1 MAGKY
6 AEVMVTSRPVDPP
19 RHAVRSA
26 VALALAED
34 LTPLGDLSASLVP
47 PEARATAVLASRA
60 TGVFAGRACV
70 DEAFAQVDEA
80 VAIEW
85 FVTDGADLAPGT
97 VAARV
102 SGPLA
107 PILTA
112 ERTALNF
119 ARHLSGVATLTRGF
133 VEAVGPDVL
142 VWDTR
147 KTIPGLR
154 ALEKAAVRAG
164 GGANHRGN
172 LSDWV
177 MLKDNHLAVLD
188 VATAVARAREVWPGR
203 TIHVE
208 CDSVERA
215 VAAAEAGADALLLDN
230 LGPEDA
236 AKAVLAA
243 REALAGRRCLIEA
256 SGGITLETV
265 GAYAATGVDAVSA
278 GALTDSAK
286 ALDLGLDVEPEG
298 RA

>member
-1 MAGKY
+1 
-6 AEVMVTSRPVDPP
+6 MVTSRPADPP
-19 RHAVRSA
+19 RHAVQAA
-26 VALALAED
+26 VTLALAED
-34 LTPLGDLSASLVP
+34 LTPLGDLSAALIP
-47 PEARATAVLASRA
+47 PGSRGRAVLASRA
-60 TGVFAGRACV
+60 DGVFAGRACV
-70 DEAFAQVDEA
+70 DEAFAQVDPA
-80 VAIEW
+80 VVVEW
-85 FVTDGADLAPGT
+85 DLADGADLSPAT

-107 PILTA
+107 SILTA

-119 ARHLSGVATLTRGF
+119 ARHLSGVATLTRQF
-133 VEAVGPDVL
+133 VDAVGPDVL

-154 ALEKAAVRAG
+154 SLEKAAVRAG

-177 MLKDNHLAVLD
+177 MLKDNHLAVL
-188 VATAVARAREVWPGR
+188 AIAPAVARAREVWPGR

-208 CDSVERA
+208 CDTIERA

-236 AKAVLAA
+236 GKAVVAA
-243 REALAGRRCLIEA
+243 REALGGRRCLIEA

-265 GAYAATGVDAVSA
+265 GAYAGIGVDAVSA

-286 ALDLGLDVEPEG
+286 ALDLGLDVEPEAG
-298 RA
+298 SS

>member
-1 MAGKY
+1 MA
-6 AEVMVTSRPVDPP
+6 
-19 RHAVRSA
+19 
-26 VALALAED
+26 AL
-34 LTPLGDLSASLVP
+34 G
-47 PEARATAVLASRA
+47 SRA
-60 TGVFAGRACV
+60 AGVFAGRACV
-70 DEAFAQVDEA
+70 EEAFAQVGGSLRL
-80 VAIEW
+80 EW
-85 FVTDGADLAPGT
+85 CLQDGADLAAGT
-97 VAARV
+97 VVARV
-102 SGPLA
+102 AGPLA

-119 ARHLSGVATLTRGF
+119 ARHLSGVATLTRRF
-133 VEAVGPDVL
+133 VEAVGPEVL

-188 VATAVARAREVWPGR
+188 VAAAVARAREVWPGR
-203 TIHVE
+203 TVHVE
-208 CDSVERA
+208 CDSVGRA

-230 LGPEDA
+230 LGPEEA
-236 AKAVLAA
+236 GKAVVAA

-265 GAYAATGVDAVSA
+265 AAYATSGVDAVSA
-278 GALTDSAK
+278 GALTDSAR
-286 ALDLGLDVEPEG
+286 ALDLGLDVEMEG